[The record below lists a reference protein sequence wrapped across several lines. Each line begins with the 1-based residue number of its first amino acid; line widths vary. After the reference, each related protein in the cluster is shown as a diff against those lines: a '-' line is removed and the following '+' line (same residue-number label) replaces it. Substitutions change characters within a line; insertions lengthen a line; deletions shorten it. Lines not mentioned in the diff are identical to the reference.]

1 MKVAVLCPSAHPFQ
15 QYLTKWQ
22 KCPTNHYSVELYN
35 DALDIRDRG
44 DILFVVSFPQI
55 VDLTIRKL
63 FSCTLV
69 LHASDLPE
77 GRGWS
82 PHVWDVISGRDRI
95 TVSLISAEDPVDT
108 GAIWNQKTIDLK
120 GYELFDEIN
129 HMVFQAEIDLM
140 SWFCSHVGDVQPWP
154 QDSEKKETY
163 RRRRWP
169 EDSQIDPT
177 KSIEE
182 QFNLLRVCDPDRY
195 PAYFELCGKKFKL
208 IIERYED

>member
-1 MKVAVLCPSAHPFQ
+1 MKVIVLCPSAHPIQ

-22 KCPTNHYSVELYN
+22 QCPTNRYSVELYN
-35 DALDIRDRG
+35 HVSHIQDRG
-44 DILFVVSFPQI
+44 DILFLVSYPQI
-55 VDLTIRKL
+55 VNGTLRKL
-63 FSCTLV
+63 FSHTLV

-82 PHVWDVISGRDRI
+82 PHVWDVISGRDSL
-95 TVSLISAEDPVDT
+95 TVSLISAEDAVDT

-129 HMVFQAEIDLM
+129 HLVFQAEIDLM
-140 SWFCSHVGDVQPWP
+140 SWFCGNVGNVQPRP
-154 QDSEKKETY
+154 QDSDRKETY
-163 RRRRWP
+163 RRRRCL
-169 EDSQIDPT
+169 EDSRIDPT
-177 KSIEE
+177 KSIKE

-195 PAYFELCGKKFKL
+195 PAYFELYGKKFKL